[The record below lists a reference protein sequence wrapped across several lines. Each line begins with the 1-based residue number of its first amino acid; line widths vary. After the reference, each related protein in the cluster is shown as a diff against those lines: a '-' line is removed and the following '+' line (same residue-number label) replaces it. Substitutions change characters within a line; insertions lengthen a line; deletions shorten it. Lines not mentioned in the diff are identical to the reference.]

1 MIDFGLQKTLK
12 IYSWYDGIENQ
23 EASRE
28 NAVAQILECYSRNF
42 SPHFLPQSTLR
53 MPYQFICPR
62 AREEYKIVK
71 RTEMQFFLNTIRKDF
86 EISSLFDL
94 M

>member
-12 IYSWYDGIENQ
+12 IYSWYDSIENQ

-28 NAVAQILECYSRNF
+28 NAVAQILECYSRNY
-42 SPHFLPQSTLR
+42 SPHFFTTKHI

-71 RTEMQFFLNTIRKDF
+71 RTEMQFFVNTIMKDF
-86 EISSLFDL
+86 LI
-94 M
+94 